1 LICSHKIFSNKN
13 SATFHENA
21 VFALSEKET
30 PNGTLNEE
38 LSKYG
43 HRYRNTLLVALF
55 IFCGFNLILV
65 NY

>member
-1 LICSHKIFSNKN
+1 MKMPFSHSQKM
-13 SATFHENA
+13 
-21 VFALSEKET
+21 T
-30 PNGTLNEE
+30 PNGSGNTLNEE